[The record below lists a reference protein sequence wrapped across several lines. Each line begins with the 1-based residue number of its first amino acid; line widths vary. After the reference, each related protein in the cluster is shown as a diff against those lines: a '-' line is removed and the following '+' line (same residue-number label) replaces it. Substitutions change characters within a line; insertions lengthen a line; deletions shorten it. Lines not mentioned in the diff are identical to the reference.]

1 MLCDKKQ
8 ETLIY
13 YPAAGKKIINIPNTV
28 KEINEY
34 AFYDCTNLTKIYI
47 NREEPPFIE
56 KRTFYRTNGELV
68 IYVPKGCKERYK
80 NSETWRTLN
89 IIEME

>member
-1 MLCDKKQ
+1 MVLMTYHQLCDKKQ

-34 AFYDCTNLTKIYI
+34 AFT
-47 NREEPPFIE
+47 
-56 KRTFYRTNGELV
+56 
-68 IYVPKGCKERYK
+68 
-80 NSETWRTLN
+80 
-89 IIEME
+89 